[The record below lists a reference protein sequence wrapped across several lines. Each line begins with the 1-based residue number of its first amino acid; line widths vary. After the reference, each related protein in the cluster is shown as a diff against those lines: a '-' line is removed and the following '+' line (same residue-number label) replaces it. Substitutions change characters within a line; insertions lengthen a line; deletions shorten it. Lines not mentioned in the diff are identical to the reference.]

1 MGRSAKGGGA
11 VTKKAA
17 AGRLDRATGA
27 EGPPKRAGGARA
39 AALSR
44 NEGGTGA
51 AFAFRRGPAP
61 MTTAAAAASPGRPR

>member
-1 MGRSAKGGGA
+1 M
-11 VTKKAA
+11 
-17 AGRLDRATGA
+17 GA

-51 AFAFRRGPAP
+51 AFAFRHGPALAQAARGPPAP
-61 MTTAAAAASPGRPR
+61 MMMAPAAVSPGRPHYGGVHN